1 MSPPTPASRLCVL
14 LNHFLCLKN
23 RSDLECR
30 ATAEPLTRVRKE
42 THNATERRRR
52 DRIRERMQELKD
64 AVPGCTSSK
73 KIDILTF
80 AVAHIQTLTD
90 RYQDLLLRS
99 DAMLRD
105 YLAHGGDVD
114 YLGPHAA
121 SLPSAAVAAS
131 EQALMHATTRGGLAE
146 AARHPPPVEASLA
159 RHRLAGP
166 AQPLPGED
174 SAKADAFFR
183 VAGVR
188 RERSE

>member
-1 MSPPTPASRLCVL
+1 
-14 LNHFLCLKN
+14 
-23 RSDLECR
+23 
-30 ATAEPLTRVRKE
+30 
-42 THNATERRRR
+42 
-52 DRIRERMQELKD
+52 MQELKD

-80 AVAHIQTLTD
+80 AVAHIQSLTD

-121 SLPSAAVAAS
+121 SLPSAAAAAPG
-131 EQALMHATTRGGLAE
+131 QAYLQAPARGDPPEVGHQAPHAE
-146 AARHPPPVEASLA
+146 AALA

-166 AQPLPGED
+166 AQPLRGED
-174 SAKADAFFR
+174 RAKAENYFR
-183 VAGVR
+183 IAGVK